1 MNMNFQKPQGF
12 ELGHPPRTPR
22 RVAQKLTLNDFTDRS
37 RPNYFIWLTLLLG
50 GGYLLANASLSIL
63 LAIGGAVVVLLGIAT
78 AICIYAQ
85 NNSPW

>member
-1 MNMNFQKPQGF
+1 
-12 ELGHPPRTPR
+12 
-22 RVAQKLTLNDFTDRS
+22 
-37 RPNYFIWLTLLLG
+37 LLLG